1 MKRPDGESVR
11 EAPAPGDGM
20 TLEGAL
26 GRIEEIAGR
35 LETGA
40 LDLETSLALYREARD
55 LHAFCVARLA
65 AAEHDLQ
72 ILMSDGTIRPEA
84 PDSGGA
90 AAE

>member
-1 MKRPDGESVR
+1 MAKGEPTRDDAAAR
-11 EAPAPGDGM
+11 EGM
-20 TLEGAL
+20 TLEAAL
-26 GRIEEIAGR
+26 ARIEEIAGR

-55 LHAFCVARLA
+55 LHALCVARLA

-84 PDSGGA
+84 PETGDT